1 MEGDGIGHGPRMP
14 DSGML
19 EPMLQRTLGRLGAP
33 DASQPFLPLAF
44 RLYASFGLLVLHL
57 ALPAEGRVVGPGED
71 LYLAALAILLV
82 EAIWEASRGLRGRG
96 QIFPTP
102 GVPWIWWNLVLDLAL
117 VTLVIAY
124 QGVVQERFSTLYIF
138 PVLASAF
145 YLGTSEIVWV
155 GVASSISHILLVL
168 GFSLG
173 LIPPF
178 GLSGAGLDLEG
189 GRLPFL
195 LGIASLQIFATTL
208 VVVLIRRNVERLR
221 TDLSASEATVDE
233 LSALHRRVVD
243 SMSSGLITL
252 DPEGRITS
260 ANPAA
265 VAILGRLVPLGAP
278 IQEVLPLGDPILAQ
292 QRFELTLPAG
302 GRNPRILGGHLTS
315 LRGAGGQETG
325 QLVLFQ
331 DLTELKALEERTRI
345 SERLAAIGQL
355 AAGLAHELRNPLASI
370 TGCVQ
375 LLHRQESPEEVRTR
389 VLGILDRET
398 QRVGAIVSDFLDF
411 ARPEAGPGQVLSLPR
426 VLEEVRASWEMDPRT
441 EGLALALR
449 EPPQASL
456 LADPVG
462 LHRMLM
468 NLLSNARKAVKDVP
482 APLVSLS
489 ASRSGNRIRL
499 LVEDNGC
506 GMGPGQLD
514 RLFVPFSGTFEE
526 GSGLGMS
533 LVYKFTEAMGWTID
547 VESEPG
553 LGTRVGILLPAHPSE
568 GALAEPADPA

>member
-1 MEGDGIGHGPRMP
+1 
-14 DSGML
+14 
-19 EPMLQRTLGRLGAP
+19 MLQRTLGRLGTP

-71 LYLAALAILLV
+71 LYLAALALLLV
-82 EAIWEASRGLRGRG
+82 EAIWESARGVRGRD
-96 QIFPTP
+96 QVFPTP
-102 GVPWIWWNLVLDLAL
+102 ALPWIWWNLVLDLAL

-145 YLGTSEIVWV
+145 YLGTTEIVWV
-155 GVASSISHILLVL
+155 GVACSFSHIVLVL

-178 GLSGAGLDLEG
+178 GLSGSGLDLDG

-208 VVVLIRRNVERLR
+208 VVVLIRRNLERLR

-243 SMSSGLITL
+243 SMSSGLVTL

-265 VAILGRLVPLGAP
+265 AAILGRQVPLGAP
-278 IQEVLPLGDPILAQ
+278 IQDLLPLGSPLQAQ
-292 QRFELTLPAG
+292 HRFELTLRTER
-302 GRNPRILGGHLTS
+302 RNARILGGHLSS

-325 QLVLFQ
+325 QLLLFQ

-370 TGCVQ
+370 SGSVQ
-375 LLHRQESPEEVRTR
+375 LLRRQGAPEEVRTR
-389 VLGILDRET
+389 VLGILERET
-398 QRVGAIVSDFLDF
+398 HRVGAIVSDFLDL
-411 ARPEAGPGQVLSLPR
+411 ARPEAGPGVALFLPR
-426 VLEEVRASWEMDPRT
+426 VLEEARASWEMDPRT
-441 EGLALALR
+441 EGLGLTLQ
-449 EPPQASL
+449 EPPQAFVQ
-456 LADPVG
+456 ADPVG

-468 NLLSNARKAVKDVP
+468 NLLSNARKAVKGVP
-482 APLVSLS
+482 EPQVSLS
-489 ASRSGNRIRL
+489 VQRSGDRLQL

-506 GMGPGQLD
+506 GMGPSQLD
-514 RLFVPFSGTFEE
+514 HLFVPFSGAFEE

-553 LGTRVGILLPAHPSE
+553 VGTRVRIFLPEHAPE
-568 GALAEPADPA
+568 GAMAEQQDPA

>member
-1 MEGDGIGHGPRMP
+1 
-14 DSGML
+14 
-19 EPMLQRTLGRLGAP
+19 MLQRTLGRLGAR

-71 LYLAALAILLV
+71 LYLVVLGLLLV
-82 EAIWEASRGLRGRG
+82 EAVWEAGLGLRGRD

-102 GVPWIWWNLVLDLAL
+102 PLPWIWWNLGLDLAL
-117 VTLVIAY
+117 VTVVIAY

-145 YLGTSEIVWV
+145 YLGTTEIVWV
-155 GVASSISHILLVL
+155 GVACSISHILLVL
-168 GFSLG
+168 GFTLEV
-173 LIPPF
+173 IPPF
-178 GLSGAGLDLEG
+178 GLSGEGLDLG
-189 GRLPFL
+189 GSRLPFL

-208 VVVLIRRNVERLR
+208 VVVLIRRNLERLS

-252 DPEGRITS
+252 DLAGRITS

-265 VAILGRLVPLGAP
+265 VAILGRPVPMGVP
-278 IQEVLPLGDPILAQ
+278 IQDLLPLSHPLPAQ
-292 QRFELTLPAG
+292 HRFEFALPLE
-302 GRNPRILGGHLTS
+302 GRNTQILGGHLAS

-325 QLVLFQ
+325 QLLLFQ

-370 TGCVQ
+370 SGCVQ
-375 LLHRQESPEEVRTR
+375 LLSRQTAPEEVKTR
-389 VLGILDRET
+389 VLGILERET

-411 ARPEAGPGQVLSLPR
+411 ARPEAAPGQVLPLAR
-426 VLEEVRASWEMDPRT
+426 VLEEARASWEMDPRT
-441 EGLALALR
+441 EGLSLR
-449 EPPQASL
+449 LWEPPRAFL
-456 LADPVG
+456 HADPVG

-468 NLLSNARKAVKDVP
+468 NLLSNARKAVKGTP
-482 APLVSLS
+482 APMVSLS
-489 ASRSGNRIRL
+489 ASVSGGQIRL
-499 LVEDNGC
+499 VVEDNGC
-506 GMGPGQLD
+506 GMAPSQLD
-514 RLFVPFSGTFEE
+514 RLFVPFSGSFEE

-533 LVYKFTEAMGWTID
+533 LVYKFTEAMGWRIE
-547 VESEPG
+547 VQSRLG
-553 LGTRVGILLPAHPSE
+553 AGTRVQIFLPEYLQEELLARPN
-568 GALAEPADPA
+568 EPA

>member
-1 MEGDGIGHGPRMP
+1 
-14 DSGML
+14 
-19 EPMLQRTLGRLGAP
+19 MLQRTLGQLGAR

-71 LYLAALAILLV
+71 LYLVVLGLLLV
-82 EAIWEASRGLRGRG
+82 EAVWEAGLGLRDRD

-102 GVPWIWWNLVLDLAL
+102 PLPWIWWNLGLDLAL

-145 YLGTSEIVWV
+145 YLGTTEIVWV
-155 GVASSISHILLVL
+155 GVACSISHILLVL
-168 GFSLG
+168 GFTLEV
-173 LIPPF
+173 IPPF
-178 GLSGAGLDLEG
+178 GLSGEGLDLG
-189 GRLPFL
+189 GSRLPFL

-208 VVVLIRRNVERLR
+208 VVVLIRRNLERLS

-252 DPEGRITS
+252 DLAGRITS

-265 VAILGRLVPLGAP
+265 VAILGRPVPMGVP
-278 IQEVLPLGDPILAQ
+278 IQDLLPLSHPLPAQ
-292 QRFELTLPAG
+292 HRFEFALPLE
-302 GRNPRILGGHLTS
+302 GRNTQILGGHLAS

-325 QLVLFQ
+325 QLLLFQ

-370 TGCVQ
+370 SGCVQ
-375 LLHRQESPEEVRTR
+375 LLSRQTAPEEVKTR
-389 VLGILDRET
+389 VLGILERET

-411 ARPEAGPGQVLSLPR
+411 ARPEAAPGQVLTLAR
-426 VLEEVRASWEMDPRT
+426 VLEEARASWEMDPRT
-441 EGLALALR
+441 EGLPLR
-449 EPPQASL
+449 LWEPPRAFL
-456 LADPVG
+456 HADPVG

-468 NLLSNARKAVKDVP
+468 NLLSNARKAVKGTP
-482 APLVSLS
+482 APMVSLS
-489 ASRSGNRIRL
+489 ASVSGGQIRL
-499 LVEDNGC
+499 VVEDNGC
-506 GMGPGQLD
+506 GMAPSQLD
-514 RLFVPFSGTFEE
+514 RLFVPFSGSFEE

-533 LVYKFTEAMGWTID
+533 LVYKFTEAMGWRIE
-547 VESEPG
+547 VQSRPG
-553 LGTRVGILLPAHPSE
+553 AGTRVQIFLPEYLQEELLARPN
-568 GALAEPADPA
+568 EPA

>member
-1 MEGDGIGHGPRMP
+1 
-14 DSGML
+14 ML
-19 EPMLQRTLGRLGAP
+19 DPMLQRTLGRLGAR

-71 LYLAALAILLV
+71 LYLVVLGLLLV
-82 EAIWEASRGLRGRG
+82 EAVWEAGLGLRGRD

-102 GVPWIWWNLVLDLAL
+102 PLPWIWWNLGLDLAL
-117 VTLVIAY
+117 VTVVIAY

-145 YLGTSEIVWV
+145 YLGTTEIVWV
-155 GVASSISHILLVL
+155 GVACSISHILLVL
-168 GFSLG
+168 GFTLEV
-173 LIPPF
+173 IPPF
-178 GLSGAGLDLEG
+178 GLSGEGLDLG
-189 GRLPFL
+189 GSRLPFL

-208 VVVLIRRNVERLR
+208 VVVLIRRNLERLS

-252 DPEGRITS
+252 DLAGRITS

-265 VAILGRLVPLGAP
+265 VAILGRPVPMGVP
-278 IQEVLPLGDPILAQ
+278 IQDLLPLSHPLPAQ
-292 QRFELTLPAG
+292 HRFEFALPLE
-302 GRNPRILGGHLTS
+302 GRNTQILGGHLAS

-325 QLVLFQ
+325 QLLLFQ

-370 TGCVQ
+370 SGCVQ
-375 LLHRQESPEEVRTR
+375 LLSRQTAPEEVKTR
-389 VLGILDRET
+389 VLGILERET

-411 ARPEAGPGQVLSLPR
+411 ARPEAAPGQVLPLAR
-426 VLEEVRASWEMDPRT
+426 VLEEARASWEMDPRT
-441 EGLALALR
+441 EGLSLR
-449 EPPQASL
+449 LWEPPRAFL
-456 LADPVG
+456 HADPVG

-468 NLLSNARKAVKDVP
+468 NLLSNARKAVKGTP
-482 APLVSLS
+482 APMVSLS
-489 ASRSGNRIRL
+489 ASVSGGQIRL
-499 LVEDNGC
+499 VVEDNGC
-506 GMGPGQLD
+506 GMAPSQLD
-514 RLFVPFSGTFEE
+514 RLFVPFSGSFEE

-533 LVYKFTEAMGWTID
+533 LVYKFTEAMGWRIE
-547 VESEPG
+547 VQSRLG
-553 LGTRVGILLPAHPSE
+553 AGTRVQIFLPEYLQEELLARPN
-568 GALAEPADPA
+568 EPA